1 MMLKMMSIG
10 IGFGIGLLSFLTL
23 MFVMAM
29 LGYIVN
35 FLWPIQYSSSDLA
48 HNAYGVLR
56 WAVPALGGLITF
68 AIVAGYLSSIEVS
81 RG

>member
-1 MMLKMMSIG
+1 MLKMMPIG
-10 IGFGIGLLSFLTL
+10 IGFAIGILSFLVL

-29 LGYIVN
+29 LGHIVN

-56 WAVPALGGLITF
+56 WAVPAVGGLISL
-68 AIVAGYLSSIEVS
+68 AIVAGYLSSIEVFRS
-81 RG
+81 